1 MAIPTVI
8 SAQSC
13 LRVWMRSTPSVT
25 PAKRSTPRSTN
36 KRNQLLRWNSP
47 PAHLGPRIPTES
59 AMTWIQFII
68 RLALA
73 QFLGAAIG
81 VERQWHQRMA
91 GLRTNALV
99 STGAAMFVM
108 LGSMIPGE
116 SSPTRVV
123 SYVVSGIG
131 FLGGGVI
138 LREGFTVRGL
148 NTAATLWCA
157 AAVGCLAGW
166 GFLPEASIGAAA
178 IISANVFLRPLAM
191 KINRQPLQNTEV
203 ETHYTCLVVCR
214 VEDEAHVRTLLLYGV
229 NNAAMTLQA
238 LDSEDVDGNNRVR
251 VQANLIMADRNDAL
265 LEQVISRLSLEPGVS
280 AVSWK
285 VRENG
290 TRTQQSW
297 NRLPIISNDCAAYCS
312 SASCGPTARLTL
324 SVLSQ
329 CGAV

>member
-1 MAIPTVI
+1 MT
-8 SAQSC
+8 
-13 LRVWMRSTPSVT
+13 
-25 PAKRSTPRSTN
+25 
-36 KRNQLLRWNSP
+36 
-47 PAHLGPRIPTES
+47 
-59 AMTWIQFII
+59 MTWIQFIV

-99 STGAAMFVM
+99 ATGAAMFVM

-166 GFLPEASIGAAA
+166 GFLPQASIGAAA
-178 IISANVFLRPLAM
+178 ILSANLFLRPLAM

-203 ETHYTCLVVCR
+203 ETHYTCMVVCR
-214 VEDEAHVRTLLLYGV
+214 GEDEAHVRTLLLYGV
-229 NNAAMTLQA
+229 NNAAMALQA
-238 LDSEDVDGNNRVR
+238 LDSKDLDSNNKVQVR
-251 VQANLIMADRNDAL
+251 TNLIVADRNDAL

-285 VRENG
+285 VLENG
-290 TRTQQSW
+290 
-297 NRLPIISNDCAAYCS
+297 AA
-312 SASCGPTARLTL
+312 
-324 SVLSQ
+324 
-329 CGAV
+329 

>member
-1 MAIPTVI
+1 
-8 SAQSC
+8 
-13 LRVWMRSTPSVT
+13 
-25 PAKRSTPRSTN
+25 
-36 KRNQLLRWNSP
+36 
-47 PAHLGPRIPTES
+47 
-59 AMTWIQFII
+59 MTWLQFII

-166 GFLPEASIGAAA
+166 GFLPQASLGAVA
-178 IISANVFLRPLAM
+178 ILIANVILRPLALR
-191 KINRQPLQNTEV
+191 INRQPLQNTEV
-203 ETHYTCLVVCR
+203 ETHYKCSIVCR
-214 VEDEAHVRTLLLYGV
+214 GEDEAHVRTLLLYGV
-229 NNAAMTLQA
+229 NEAAMTLQA
-238 LDSEDVDGNNRVR
+238 LDSEDLNGANKVR
-251 VQANLIMADRNDAL
+251 VEASLMMADRNDAL

-285 VRENG
+285 AVENG
-290 TRTQQSW
+290 AT
-297 NRLPIISNDCAAYCS
+297 
-312 SASCGPTARLTL
+312 
-324 SVLSQ
+324 
-329 CGAV
+329 

>member
-1 MAIPTVI
+1 MT
-8 SAQSC
+8 
-13 LRVWMRSTPSVT
+13 
-25 PAKRSTPRSTN
+25 
-36 KRNQLLRWNSP
+36 
-47 PAHLGPRIPTES
+47 
-59 AMTWIQFII
+59 MTWIQFIV

-99 STGAAMFVM
+99 ATGAAMFVM

-166 GFLPEASIGAAA
+166 GFLPQASIGAAA
-178 IISANVFLRPLAM
+178 ILSANLFLRPLAM

-203 ETHYTCLVVCR
+203 ETHYTCMVVCR
-214 VEDEAHVRTLLLYGV
+214 GEDEAHVRTLLLYGV

-238 LDSEDVDGNNRVR
+238 LDSKDLDGNNKVQVR
-251 VQANLIMADRNDAL
+251 ANLIIADRNDAL

-285 VRENG
+285 VLENG
-290 TRTQQSW
+290 
-297 NRLPIISNDCAAYCS
+297 AA
-312 SASCGPTARLTL
+312 
-324 SVLSQ
+324 
-329 CGAV
+329 

>member
-1 MAIPTVI
+1 MT
-8 SAQSC
+8 
-13 LRVWMRSTPSVT
+13 
-25 PAKRSTPRSTN
+25 
-36 KRNQLLRWNSP
+36 
-47 PAHLGPRIPTES
+47 
-59 AMTWIQFII
+59 MTWIQFIV

-99 STGAAMFVM
+99 ATGAAMFVM

-166 GFLPEASIGAAA
+166 GFLPQASIGAAA
-178 IISANVFLRPLAM
+178 ILSANLFLRPLAM

-203 ETHYTCLVVCR
+203 ETHYTCMVVCR
-214 VEDEAHVRTLLLYGV
+214 GEDEAHVRTLLLYGV

-238 LDSEDVDGNNRVR
+238 LDSKDLDGNNKVQVR
-251 VQANLIMADRNDAL
+251 ANLIMADRNDPL

-285 VRENG
+285 VLENG
-290 TRTQQSW
+290 
-297 NRLPIISNDCAAYCS
+297 AA
-312 SASCGPTARLTL
+312 
-324 SVLSQ
+324 
-329 CGAV
+329 